1 MSFTD
6 VLNGTNVKHTKPAR
20 VNEYA
25 RTDLPIA
32 ANRTQPAA
40 ANIMASTSNKIEQA
54 KNDLYEKID
63 VCCAQYGLYG
73 LQVISEA
80 ISDSL
85 SQMINGMS
93 RHTSAPNRP
102 AYVPPTYAQ
111 PVDESASYE
120 EAYHQPVNQTYSQSR
135 MGGAAA
141 FTNNFMDRIG
151 DIFEACD
158 KDVEQ
163 RAEAQIKARLLEQK
177 QADMLAAQQQSSIKQ
192 HAEDNLAAHA
202 DDFELISEEN
212 LHNV

>member
-6 VLNGTNVKHTKPAR
+6 ILNGTNVKHTKPAR

-25 RTDLPIA
+25 RTDLTIA

-93 RHTSAPNRP
+93 RHASAPSRP

-111 PVDESASYE
+111 SVDESASYE
-120 EAYHQPVNQTYSQSR
+120 EAYQPVNQAYSQPR
-135 MGGAAA
+135 MGGVAA
-141 FTNNFMDRIG
+141 FTNSFMDRIG

-158 KDVEQ
+158 KDAEQ

-177 QADMLAAQQQSSIKQ
+177 QADMIAAQQQSNIKQ
-192 HAEDNLAAHA
+192 QAEDNLAAHA
-202 DDFELISEEN
+202 DDFELTSEEN